1 MLSLRPA
8 DMTFSQNWRADMK
21 IYDRALTPAETGQTQ
36 DVQKVG
42 SSGTAR
48 SGRRNDSSGDHVEFS
63 STMGRLART
72 IDSYDTNRAMR
83 VQFLASQYQ
92 SGKYQPDSIATSR
105 ALIADSLSQAGEA
118 GLT

>member
-1 MLSLRPA
+1 
-8 DMTFSQNWRADMK
+8 MK

-36 DVQKVG
+36 DVQKLDVQKLG
-42 SSGTAR
+42 SSGKSRSPGRTA
-48 SGRRNDSSGDHVEFS
+48 DSSGDRVELS

-72 IDSYDTNRAMR
+72 IDSYDSDRAMR
-83 VQFLASQYQ
+83 VQSLAAQYQ

-105 ALIADSLSQAGEA
+105 AIIADSLGEA